1 MYSIVDRFNLL
12 LKVPKSIEVYMKK
25 GLGSSKLAATTSGK
39 HLSVQRLYELTFL
52 VRRAVSLLH
61 FRCLRLF

>member
-39 HLSVQRLYELTFL
+39 HLSVQRL
-52 VRRAVSLLH
+52 
-61 FRCLRLF
+61 